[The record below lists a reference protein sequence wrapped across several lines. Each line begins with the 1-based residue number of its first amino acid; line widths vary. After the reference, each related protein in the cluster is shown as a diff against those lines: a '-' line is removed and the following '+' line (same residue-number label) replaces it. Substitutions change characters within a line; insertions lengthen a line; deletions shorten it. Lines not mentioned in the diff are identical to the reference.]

1 MENKMTEQKRRV
13 ISSSLGSI
21 PLTERK
27 TIVVDDPTENVEEEI
42 DYREVQRI
50 KEEQKRERINSVA
63 LSKLEFLLGISRK
76 VVDVKVEGVVFT
88 LKTLKNKEKQNIVL
102 EAAKQESVLLQS
114 FNVKDLTVAYSLF
127 KINDELIDNIIGSEI
142 NNKMEF
148 IREMDSNLV
157 EKLWDEYI
165 KLNKDDNPDALG
177 VNADEVRDTIKK

>member
-13 ISSSLGSI
+13 ISSSLGSV
-21 PLTERK
+21 PLAERK
-27 TIVVDDPTENVEEEI
+27 TIIVDDPTENIEEEV
-42 DYREVQRI
+42 DYREIQRI
-50 KEEQKRERINSVA
+50 KEEQKKEKINSVA

-76 VVDVKVEGVVFT
+76 VVDVEVQGVVFT

-114 FNVKDLTVAYSLF
+114 FSVKDLTIAYSLF
-127 KINDELIDNIIGSEI
+127 KINDELIDNIIGSNI

-148 IREMDSNLV
+148 IKEMDSNLV

-165 KLNKDDNPDALG
+165 KLNKDEDPEALG
-177 VNADEVRDTIKK
+177 KSTEEVRDTIKK